1 MPRARAL
8 VAYPNDTYWAL
19 VNRAH
24 STQGP
29 VLIPCT
35 RPIAAG
41 IRAQLYA
48 WRTAIE
54 ANPAEAELIGID
66 PKIIRAVSYR
76 ITDSGLEA
84 IPTSHLPG
92 VQAIQAALGAIPALK
107 TPASEALDRLR
118 QLGAG
123 DGEE

>member
-19 VNRAH
+19 VKRAYD
-24 STQGP
+24 TQAS
-29 VLIPCT
+29 VLVPCT

-54 ANPAEAELIGID
+54 ANPAEAELLGID
-66 PKIIRAVSYR
+66 PKVIRAVSYR
-76 ITDSGLEA
+76 INDSGLEA
-84 IPTSHLPG
+84 IPTSQLPG
-92 VQAIQAALGAIPALK
+92 VQMIQAALGNIPPLT
-107 TPASEALDRLR
+107 TPAAEALRRL
-118 QLGAG
+118 QELGNG
-123 DGEE
+123 PE